1 MKEQSH
7 KDEMSAALRGDFE
20 RLRERG
26 VATTLSLAEHHAEPA
41 DPEDLP
47 VAEEAVA
54 EEPAVEPSTAP
65 AEEAPPDRT
74 GVFARLFGR

>member
-1 MKEQSH
+1 VKEQSH

-26 VATTLSLAEHHAEPA
+26 VATTLSPAEQHTEPDTPAEPPV
-41 DPEDLP
+41 DEP
-47 VAEEAVA
+47 VAEPPPD
-54 EEPAVEPSTAP
+54 EPAASP
-65 AEEAPPDRT
+65 AEDAPPART